1 MDYKHW
7 LSRNFDKSADWV
19 FITGASSGIG
29 LSFLKFLAAEKCNC
43 LILSNEGPELEKIAS
58 DIANKYQI
66 KVVPLVCDLAK
77 IDQVLALKDQLMGYR
92 IKFLINNAAFGYKG
106 DFLDCS
112 AESIVDMVT
121 VNSTAYTV
129 IIHMALPQMREMNCG
144 AVISVSS
151 LNIATPIPKS
161 AVYTAT
167 KFYGWAMSLAVAFEN
182 AKYNIVFQALL
193 PGTTLTPF
201 HTKQGSQPR
210 WLTMTA
216 DEVAKRSLNRLYKKI
231 YLPNRVDRVAFQVFT
246 RLPWFLRM
254 KLVTHI
260 MKARLNV

>member
-7 LSRNFDKSADWV
+7 LSKNFDKSTDWV

-29 LSFLKFLAAEKCNC
+29 LSFLKLLAAEQCNC
-43 LILSNEGPELEKIAS
+43 VILSNEGPELKAIAS
-58 DIANKYQI
+58 DLSQKHQI

-77 IDQVLALKDQLMGYR
+77 IEQVLALKDQLKAYR

-112 AESIVDMVT
+112 AETIVDMVT

-129 IIHMALPQMREMNCG
+129 ISHMVLPQMRAMNCG

-167 KFYGWAMSLAVAFEN
+167 KFYDWALSLAVAFEN

-193 PGTTLTPF
+193 PGTTITPF

-210 WLTMTA
+210 FLTMSA
-216 DEVAKRSLNRLYKKI
+216 DDVAKRSLNRLYKKI
-231 YLPNRVDRVAFQVFT
+231 YLPNRVDRVAFQIFT

-254 KLVTHI
+254 KLVTYI